1 LLVVGWSARGSIG
14 GVHVP
19 HAGQSTITLCA
30 LASTALS
37 KSAATVHRCEHRAIC
52 GAACS
57 YRGTRLTRAGEA
69 LNVNNERDP
78 RDSSSWVFES
88 PFTGS

>member
-1 LLVVGWSARGSIG
+1 MTFTRSLILALI
-14 GVHVP
+14 
-19 HAGQSTITLCA
+19 ALCP
-30 LASTALS
+30 LASM
-37 KSAATVHRCEHRAIC
+37 AAADDRAIC